1 MTKYTPGTIAKA
13 LVALVVATIG
23 AATAAAHGADLSV
36 LDIGNWLAALGAG
49 LIAFGGVFAVPNKSG
64 EPAADSPVDQVV
76 NALPVVVDAVTQA
89 QADFDRVKQAA
100 ADAFGNVPVVGPLAA
115 QVIKSVTG

>member
-13 LVALVVATIG
+13 LVALVVATVG

-49 LIAFGGVFAVPNKSG
+49 LVAFGGVFAVPNKS
-64 EPAADSPVDQVV
+64 EPAVDSPVDQVV

-115 QVIKSVTG
+115 QVIKSVTE